1 MPIIKLRTI
10 TIIGISN
17 MSDNF
22 KLITPKQAWSYKEKN
37 SNSILIDVR
46 TDMEFLMIGHPKG
59 AIHIPWMDAPD
70 WEINKQFVAAV
81 RKLLL
86 GRNTEQSDN
95 PKTGTC
101 ILLLCRSS
109 NRSKAAARELAKHGI
124 NNLYVVDGGFEG
136 PLNDNHHRSTVSGW
150 RNEGLPWEQC

>member
-1 MPIIKLRTI
+1 
-10 TIIGISN
+10 
-17 MSDNF
+17 MSDEF
-22 KLITPKQAWSYKEKN
+22 GLITAQEAFRLTEVN
-37 SNSILIDVR
+37 SNAILIDVR
-46 TDMEFLMIGHPKG
+46 TDMEFLMIGHPTG

-70 WEINKQFVAAV
+70 WEINPQFPSEV

-86 GRNTEQSDN
+86 GRNTEQCET
-95 PKTGTC
+95 PEEGTC

-109 NRSKAAARELAKHGI
+109 NRSKAAARELVKHNI

-136 PLNDNHHRSTVSGW
+136 PLDENHHRSTVTGW

>member
-1 MPIIKLRTI
+1 ME
-10 TIIGISN
+10 N
-17 MSDNF
+17 QF
-22 KLITPKQAWSYKEKN
+22 KLINAQQAWNIKEKN
-37 SNSILIDVR
+37 SNALLIDVR

-70 WEINKQFVAAV
+70 WEINPKFIPEV

-86 GRNTEQSDN
+86 GRNLEQSE
-95 PKTGTC
+95 TAEQGTC

-109 NRSKAAARELAKHGI
+109 NRSKAAARELAKHAI
-124 NNLYVVDGGFEG
+124 NNLYVIDGGFEG
-136 PLNDNHHRSTVSGW
+136 PLDDNHHRSTLSGW